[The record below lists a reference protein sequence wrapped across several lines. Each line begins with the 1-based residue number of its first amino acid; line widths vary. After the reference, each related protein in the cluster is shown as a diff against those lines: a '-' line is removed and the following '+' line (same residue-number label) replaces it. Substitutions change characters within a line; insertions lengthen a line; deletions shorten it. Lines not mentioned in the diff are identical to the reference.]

1 LPSESAQASNG
12 HAAYGHAHGGSAL
25 SSTGHATVAVAVI
38 VAFAST
44 VVVTRG
50 TVLNGLLI
58 RHISSVGIL
67 LLGIGIVIVV
77 GIVPL
82 ALVHGVGITQ
92 GIRRLPLLLM
102 LFVLDGERRRVV
114 IVICL
119 AIAVMAGGAG
129 HARLFNASVDEIEHE
144 TFGLVKGFD
153 DARAHLRVSR
163 TILS

>member
-1 LPSESAQASNG
+1 MPSESAQASNG

-67 LLGIGIVIVV
+67 LLGIVIVV

-82 ALVHGVGITQ
+82 ALVHGVGITL

-102 LFVLDGERRRVV
+102 LFVLDGERRPVV

-144 TFGLVKGFD
+144 AFCLVKGFD

>member
-1 LPSESAQASNG
+1 MPSESAQASNG

-67 LLGIGIVIVV
+67 LLGIVIVV

-82 ALVHGVGITQ
+82 ALVHGVGITL
-92 GIRRLPLLLM
+92 GIRRLPLLL
-102 LFVLDGERRRVV
+102 FVLDGERRPVV

-144 TFGLVKGFD
+144 AFCLVKGFD

>member
-1 LPSESAQASNG
+1 LPPESAQASNG

-25 SSTGHATVAVAVI
+25 SSTGHATVAVI